1 MRNYMRLAF
10 APLAIVLPIAGFA
23 QGKIDQ
29 ILNAISS
36 VTEYREAA
44 ISPDGKRLAYVQA
57 LKNKDTTESRNK
69 AIYLLDLTRPA
80 KLAQR
85 MAAGDAK
92 TPADER
98 APAWSPDS
106 SRLAFLSDRR
116 KSGQLQLY
124 VTGPKGDARK
134 LTSLTGYL
142 ADPRWS
148 PDGRQI
154 AILFTE
160 NAPRPAGPLEPAT
173 KDNGVVEDKFFE
185 QRLALVNV
193 ATGQTRSLS
202 PADTYVY
209 EFDWSPDSRN
219 IVYTASKGNGDNNWW
234 IAQLFAIDASNGTV
248 RHLVKPEMQ
257 IAIPRWSPDG
267 STIAFIGGLMSDEG
281 STGGDVFTVPAA
293 GGTPRD
299 ITPGRKAS
307 PSWLKW
313 TGAGRLVM
321 TETVDGGTAI
331 TQLDTA

>member
-1 MRNYMRLAF
+1 MRLV
-10 APLAIVLPIAGFA
+10 LLSLVIVLPAAGFA

-57 LKNKDTTESRNK
+57 LRKKDTTESRNK
-69 AIYLLDLTRPA
+69 AIYVLDLTQPA
-80 KLAQR
+80 KAAQR
-85 MAAGDAK
+85 ITAGDAK
-92 TPADER
+92 APADER
-98 APAWSPDS
+98 AAAWSPDS
-106 SRLAFLSDRR
+106 SRLAFLSDRL

-124 VTGPKGDARK
+124 VTGSKGGAKK

-142 ADPRWS
+142 AEPRWS

-160 NAPRPAGPLEPAT
+160 NAPRAAGPLEPAT
-173 KDNGVVEDKFFE
+173 KDKGVVEDKFFE
-185 QRLALVNV
+185 QRLALVDA
-193 ATGQTRSLS
+193 ATGRTRSIS

-209 EFDWSPDSRN
+209 EYDWSPDGRN

-234 IAQLFAIDASNGTV
+234 IAQLYAIDALNGNV
-248 RHLVKPEMQ
+248 RHLAKPETQ

-267 STIAFIGGLMSDEG
+267 TTIAFIGGLMSDEG

-299 ITPGRKAS
+299 ITPGRKTS

-313 TGAGRLVM
+313 TGANRIVM

-331 TQLDTA
+331 TQLAT